1 MEREILF
8 RGKLSHSGVW
18 VEGNLIKDRNGNK
31 SIIPFNVFE
40 PDGHHLIIDSDE
52 AWRVDPETV
61 GQFTGITDKNRLN
74 IFEGDIIV
82 RNIFGWIRKYKC
94 KWSTCY
100 ERFQFVGIDTVV
112 SIYVEDITDILK
124 TYKTGIEIVGNIH
137 DNPEL
142 L

>member
-31 SIIPFNVFE
+31 YIIPFNVFE

-52 AWRVDPETV
+52 AWRVDSETV
-61 GQFTGITDKNRLN
+61 GQFTGATDRNGKKV
-74 IFEGDIIV
+74 FDGDIIGPTD
-82 RNIFGWIRKYKC
+82 FGYD
-94 KWSTCY
+94 
-100 ERFQFVGIDTVV
+100 GVV
-112 SIYVEDITDILK
+112 YFDELIYVQCECTISDD
-124 TYKTGIEIVGNIH
+124 IEIVGNVY

>member
-31 SIIPFNVFE
+31 YIIPFNVFE

-61 GQFTGITDKNRLN
+61 GQFTGMTDKKGKKL
-74 IFEGDIIV
+74 FEGDVYSMGEKNILYVVIFDKSQFIGKQV
-82 RNIFGWIRKYKC
+82 RNRSLAGLEYWK
-94 KWSTCY
+94 S
-100 ERFQFVGIDTVV
+100 D
-112 SIYVEDITDILK
+112 
-124 TYKTGIEIVGNIH
+124 IEIIGNIH